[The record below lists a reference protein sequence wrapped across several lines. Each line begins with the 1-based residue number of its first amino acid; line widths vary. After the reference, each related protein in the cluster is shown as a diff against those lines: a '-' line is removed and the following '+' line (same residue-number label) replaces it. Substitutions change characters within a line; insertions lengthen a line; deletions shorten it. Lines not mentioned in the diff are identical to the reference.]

1 MQRYEVEGII
11 LTAAWLAQL
20 GECQSAEWEFVGLN
34 PGQTNPQSLKIT
46 EKKVLPF

>member
-1 MQRYEVEGII
+1 MICSSWKIKVQRYEVEGII

-34 PGQTNPQSLKIT
+34 PWPDQHS
-46 EKKVLPF
+46 ES